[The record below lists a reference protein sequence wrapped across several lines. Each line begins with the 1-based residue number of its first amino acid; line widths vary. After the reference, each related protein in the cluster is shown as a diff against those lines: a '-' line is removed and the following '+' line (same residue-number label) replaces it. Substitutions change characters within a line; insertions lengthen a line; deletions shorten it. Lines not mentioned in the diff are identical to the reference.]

1 MTDVV
6 GREYT
11 DALSGERRHASEPGE
26 DPLWQ
31 RIEAVRDHAI
41 VLLDPDGNVAS
52 WHDGA
57 RAILGHEAQEIMG
70 VHFSRFYPAEVIES
84 GRPALHL
91 KVASI
96 EGRFEDEGWRV
107 RRDGTKFWA
116 RTVLMALRDR
126 NGELRGFGEVMRDF
140 SELERAEALVGVA
153 SRMNEFIAMLSHE
166 LRNPLTPI
174 RNAVHL
180 MRHKQLDDMELQ
192 TMSAML
198 ERHSAQL
205 VRLVDDLLDVSR
217 LTRGTIRVKRDVV
230 DIASVI
236 ACALEACRPTIDGHG
251 HTLHV
256 ILPQEPV
263 RLTGDSVRLVQVMA
277 NLLDNAARYTPRGGE
292 IRITVKSLAREVEIR
307 VRDSGIG
314 MTPTLIA
321 KAFDLFT
328 QGEQPIERSEGGLGV
343 GLALARQLARLHGGD
358 LQGHSDGRGKG
369 SEFLVRLP
377 LTREEDARQ
386 ARSAGFDR
394 HLGTPV
400 DFEALREVLRSL

>member
-1 MTDVV
+1 MTNVV
-6 GREYT
+6 DREYT
-11 DALSGERRHASEPGE
+11 DALS
-26 DPLWQ
+26 Q
-31 RIEAVRDHAI
+31 
-41 VLLDPDGNVAS
+41 
-52 WHDGA
+52 
-57 RAILGHEAQEIMG
+57 
-70 VHFSRFYPAEVIES
+70 
-84 GRPALHL
+84 
-91 KVASI
+91 
-96 EGRFEDEGWRV
+96 
-107 RRDGTKFWA
+107 
-116 RTVLMALRDR
+116 
-126 NGELRGFGEVMRDF
+126 
-140 SELERAEALVGVA
+140 EALMGVA
-153 SRMNEFIAMLSHE
+153 SRVNEFIAMLSHE

-180 MRHKQLDDMELQ
+180 MRHKQLNDMELQ

-198 ERHSAQL
+198 DRHSAQL
-205 VRLVDDLLDVSR
+205 VRLVDGLLDVSR
-217 LTRGTIRVKRDVV
+217 LTRGILRVQRDVV

-236 ACALEACRPTIDGHG
+236 ACALEACRPTIDGRG

-256 ILPQEPV
+256 MLPQEPV
-263 RLTGDSVRLVQVMA
+263 RLTGDSVRLVQVMV
-277 NLLDNAARYTPRGGE
+277 NLLDNAARYTPQGGE
-292 IRITVKSLAREVEIR
+292 IRITVKALAREVEIR

-358 LQGHSDGRGKG
+358 LQGYSDGRGKG

-386 ARSAGFDR
+386 ARSAGFD
-394 HLGTPV
+394 HPVGKPV